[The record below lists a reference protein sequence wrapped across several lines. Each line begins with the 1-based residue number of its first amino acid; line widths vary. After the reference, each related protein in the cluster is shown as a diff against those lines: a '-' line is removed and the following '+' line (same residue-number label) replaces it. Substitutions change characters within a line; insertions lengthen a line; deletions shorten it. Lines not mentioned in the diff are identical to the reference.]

1 MDGSSQKWMIN
12 TLNKEIGI
20 KVLLKLGGKEAA
32 TSLKC

>member
-1 MDGSSQKWMIN
+1 MDSSSQKWVIN
-12 TLNKEIGI
+12 NVNKETGI